1 LFEFLKSYSHF
12 YKDYK
17 KEFILVFVGVLL
29 SAGAT
34 SGIAYIIKPVLD
46 EIFVKKD
53 TTMLS
58 ILPGVLVLIYFSKS
72 LGSFLEAYYISFI
85 GKDIVRR
92 VRDSLLSS
100 LIQADMVFFV
110 RARGGELI
118 SRLTNDIGR
127 IQSAVSNYVAVFI
140 REALTAVGLVCVV
153 IYQSPKL
160 ALIGMVIIPL
170 GFYPLSIFANKMR
183 KLSRKSQE
191 ISSDI
196 SSHLAEVFNN
206 IEMIKASSSEAFEST
221 RFRDYTQ
228 NSLVVDMKSVKVSQM
243 VNPMMETLGSVAA
256 AIVVYIGGNDV
267 INGQMSAG
275 SFFSFLTALFLLYTP
290 VRQISSVFN
299 QFQDAVSANER
310 IKELFEVKQTIIG
323 GEKVLDFAPQT
334 VEVKNVSFNY
344 GDKEALKNINLTFK
358 IGEVTALIGQSGG
371 GKSSLVNLLFRF
383 YDTKD
388 GQITLDSTNIREFT
402 LESLRKKMAIVSQ
415 RVYIL
420 NDTVAVN
427 VSYGEELDE
436 IKVKAALK
444 AAHAI
449 GFVEEMPQGIN
460 TILDEFGANLSG
472 GQRQRIAIARA
483 LYKNPAILIMDEATS
498 ALDNESEAEVMR
510 ATEEIAKDK
519 IVILIAHRL
528 STLKLASKIAL
539 FRDGEIVAIGNE
551 EELISNSDEYQKL
564 YGATASHV

>member
-1 LFEFLKSYSHF
+1 
-12 YKDYK
+12 
-17 KEFILVFVGVLL
+17 
-29 SAGAT
+29 
-34 SGIAYIIKPVLD
+34 LD